1 MSHTVLNTSAI
12 DKVII
17 EFLSSEIGK
26 AMTFKYQCPNIM
38 LKNTPAVIREPIPT
52 EKDALYNKFSLI
64 RYDKIFKRELM
75 PNIDINEI
83 IVLLTLSLFQ

>member
-1 MSHTVLNTSAI
+1 
-12 DKVII
+12 
-17 EFLSSEIGK
+17 
-26 AMTFKYQCPNIM
+26 M

-52 EKDALYNKFSLI
+52 EKDALYSKFSLI